1 MTKKIVEPPGTAGQF
16 FRLVNHAYFEGAI
29 TLFIFM
35 NTFVM
40 ALKHYQMD
48 PTLVAFSEYANYVF
62 AFVFN
67 VEMIL
72 KLIGLRMVYFQF
84 TWNLFDMV
92 IVFATDVGIVLKF
105 MN

>member
-1 MTKKIVEPPGTAGQF
+1 MIKKIIEPPGTSGYF
-16 FRLVNHAYFEGAI
+16 FRLVNHKYFEGAI
-29 TLFIFM
+29 TMAIFM

-48 PTLVAFSEYANYVF
+48 ESLVNFSEYANYVF

-72 KLIGLRMVYFQF
+72 KLIGLRWVYF
-84 TWNLFDMV
+84 
-92 IVFATDVGIVLKF
+92 
-105 MN
+105 